1 MPYETDEIIG
11 RALMT
16 NHGAI
21 MGTITQALFDRDT
34 GKPSHLIIRPTH
46 DINAQMYHLT
56 PKGDIVV
63 PYGQVTRVKNVMVFE
78 EKTLEKDPLN

>member
-21 MGTITQALFDRDT
+21 MGTIKQALFDTDT
-34 GKPSHLIIRPTH
+34 GKPSHLIIHPTL
-46 DINAQMYHLT
+46 DVNAQMYHLT

-63 PYGQVTRVKNVMVFE
+63 PYGQVTRVKNVMIFE
-78 EKTLEKDPLN
+78 EKTNEKDPLN